1 MRRNERQ
8 DGPLQRCTCNLVEDG
23 KSRDEREQSVVELS
37 DVGLRDLSMEPFPRP
52 CCRNP
57 AQIHRGTW
65 ARAPRYGVQKL
76 RVLARSG
83 NSSFRPSSTVPRFTT
98 PMVLASCTLSQ
109 ALLSVP
115 VSPVPLNR
123 ADRAHSLAP
132 EVAVQLRST
141 PESSVHSGLRSP
153 GRGRRGR
160 YPTRTVGLL
169 HLSWSV
175 PPRLAAQMLLQAC
188 TLP

>member
-1 MRRNERQ
+1 MGQ
-8 DGPLQRCTCNLVEDG
+8 
-23 KSRDEREQSVVELS
+23 
-37 DVGLRDLSMEPFPRP
+37 
-52 CCRNP
+52 
-57 AQIHRGTW
+57 GTYLG
-65 ARAPRYGVQKL
+65 RYGVQKL

-132 EVAVQLRST
+132 EVAVRIQLRST

-175 PPRLAAQMLLQAC
+175 PPPPGSTDAASGLHAAVIEIATRANARCAAHPLSPRCTQMLR
-188 TLP
+188 